1 MIDACFNAFRGE
13 EFRFEDQ
20 TATVLYPDGTPNGKI
35 VFRTEYLGAFPNF
48 EQAML
53 RRGYYVINVT
63 HPNYYAEY
71 EHIHQ
76 MARFVR
82 EMAAKLGA
90 SEKCILSGVSAGG
103 LQAFRFALLYPEL
116 VSVAYLDAPVLNLL
130 SLAGFGDAER
140 DEALWRNLSRIY
152 NFTES
157 SILVYRDSPIDH
169 LDEFMKLDIPVV
181 MVYGD
186 SDTVV
191 PYHENGKVLEDY
203 YKAHGGKLAVFGKK
217 GCDHHPHGLEDPT
230 PIIEFVE
237 QFV

>member
-1 MIDACFNAFRGE
+1 MIDPCFDAFRGE
-13 EFRFEDQ
+13 EFQFEDQ
-20 TATVLYPDGTPNGKI
+20 TATILYPEGTPNGKI

-53 RRGYYVINVT
+53 HRGYYVINLT
-63 HPNYYAEY
+63 HPNYWANH

-82 EMAAKLGA
+82 AMAERLGA
-90 SEKCILSGVSAGG
+90 DERCILSGVSAGG
-103 LQAFRFALLYPEL
+103 LQAARFAYMYPEL
-116 VSVAYLDAPVLNLL
+116 TAVAYLDAPVLNLL
-130 SLAGFGDAER
+130 SLAGFGDAEF
-140 DEALWRNLSRIY
+140 DACMWRQLERAY
-152 NFTES
+152 GFTKS
-157 SILVYRDSPIDH
+157 SILTYRDSPMDH
-169 LDEFMKLDIPVV
+169 LDELIKLDIPVV

-186 SDTVV
+186 SDNVV

-203 YKAHGGKLAVFGKK
+203 YKTRGGKLAVFGKA

-237 QFV
+237 RYI